1 MISAFVPQR
10 SVLGGWV
17 RLSALTL
24 LSLYLL
30 GIVTA
35 VAMAFLL
42 KRTLLRGPAPPFV
55 MELPTYKVPSLRT
68 LLQRLRERAVAFL
81 ARAGTVILAMSIVVW
96 ALAYFPHGE
105 RPAAAPTESHAAAT
119 TGAGAGAGEDV
130 AARAARAAQLEGSA
144 LGRVGHALEPVFRPL
159 GWDWRITVA
168 TLASFPAR
176 EVVVA
181 TLGTI
186 FNLGDAEDD
195 PEGLE
200 RALAKARRADGS
212 PLFTL
217 PVALSVM
224 VFFALCCQCGATV
237 ATIRRETN
245 SWGWA
250 WFTFGYMT
258 LLAYGASLLVFQGS
272 RWFGA

>member
-1 MISAFVPQR
+1 
-10 SVLGGWV
+10 
-17 RLSALTL
+17 
-24 LSLYLL
+24 
-30 GIVTA
+30 
-35 VAMAFLL
+35 
-42 KRTLLRGPAPPFV
+42 
-55 MELPTYKVPSLRT
+55 VPSLRT

-105 RPAAAPTESHAAAT
+105 RPAAAPTGASAAVS
-119 TGAGAGAGEDV
+119 AGAGAGDDV
-130 AARAARAAQLEGSA
+130 AARAAQLEGSA
-144 LGRVGHALEPVFRPL
+144 LGCVGHALEPVFRPL

-250 WFTFGYMT
+250 WFTFTYMT

>member
-1 MISAFVPQR
+1 
-10 SVLGGWV
+10 
-17 RLSALTL
+17 
-24 LSLYLL
+24 
-30 GIVTA
+30 
-35 VAMAFLL
+35 MAFLL
-42 KRTLLRGPAPPFV
+42 KRTLLRGPPPPFV
-55 MELPTYKVPSLRT
+55 MELPTYKWPSVRV

-96 ALAYFPHGE
+96 ALAYFPRHE
-105 RPAAAPTESHAAAT
+105 APRAPDRAIAAPAHEAAAPPAGDAA
-119 TGAGAGAGEDV
+119 E
-130 AARAARAAQLEGSA
+130 RAAQLEGSA

-186 FNLGDAEDD
+186 FSLGDAEDD
-195 PEGLE
+195 PQGLE
-200 RALAKARRADGS
+200 RALAQARRKDGA

-258 LLAYGASLLVFQGS
+258 LLAYGAALVVFQVGRGLAS
-272 RWFGA
+272 